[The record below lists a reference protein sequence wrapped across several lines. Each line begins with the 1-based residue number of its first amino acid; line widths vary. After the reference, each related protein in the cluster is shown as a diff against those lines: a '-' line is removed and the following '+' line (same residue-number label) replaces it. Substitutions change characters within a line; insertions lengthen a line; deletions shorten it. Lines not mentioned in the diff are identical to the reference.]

1 MIHSWAP
8 GTFRA
13 QKFMDIFFQDPSE
26 VPLPPEEVRIRDIF
40 AEPWPDGRRV
50 RVFLEVDP
58 FQKRPSAE
66 LVISNDKGEEVAQ
79 TSIVEALTRK
89 MELNMHLSEPNP
101 AGTYTL
107 KIILYYDK
115 TPAED
120 LDIEQER
127 PAPDIVDQGAFE
139 FIISELG
146 A

>member
-1 MIHSWAP
+1 
-8 GTFRA
+8 
-13 QKFMDIFFQDPSE
+13 MDIFFQDPSE
-26 VPLPPEEVRIRDIF
+26 VPLPPEEVRIREII

-50 RVFLEVDP
+50 HVTLEVDP
-58 FQKRPSAE
+58 FQQRPNAE

-107 KIILYYDK
+107 QILLYYEK
-115 TPAED
+115 KLQED
-120 LDIEQER
+120 LDTEQES

-139 FIISELG
+139 FYIPEPG